1 MKINTLLSRSVMLFS
16 LIAVCMLFVQPAYSQ
31 KFKKFKNKYPE
42 FAWWKITYPNGN
54 VGFSVN
60 EKKNILVDDARGY
73 SSVGYFGEG
82 LFLVEKGGCEGL
94 VNMQGVEVVS
104 PDKYN
109 DIKSKYNISSGYKY
123 LQVSVGESRFRPG
136 GRGIRVFSPESIGV
150 LNYSGKVLL
159 PCKYKFINFL
169 SSEHISVNNSGKSHL
184 YFVASNNE
192 CCVVCDTAGTVLF
205 STTEYKYVFPRFTA
219 TPVESGVANNIIAY
233 SVGVSDKSGK
243 RKYGVC
249 SKDGELLLPPR
260 YDSCDI
266 SDLHGEMLVVFRE
279 NAKCGV
285 ADISGNEIVPPVYDN
300 VYLYRDKD
308 LKYFKVELNKKT
320 GICDENGVEII
331 PLLYDGIAYYNGEFR
346 DFVTGRFCEVI
357 DVARYA
363 NPEEKITQ
371 ENSKWV
377 LSYKGKIFSLH
388 PYDELV
394 WVKDKNRYY
403 GTIDGYSTYI
413 DLTGKEVNSIA
424 KRVFD
429 EAYAMP
435 STNFQEKF
443 TLYNRVIELDSN
455 NREGYKALALNN
467 IGVMYAEGGD
477 ENTALAYYD
486 KSAKLGNSYGISN
499 AKSIRDARAAAERAE
514 RSQRISNALTQIS
527 NSLSTMS
534 STLQQNSINNYNHNN
549 GGNSGGSGGSSNV
562 RRTSHCTK
570 CAGSGDCSKCGGD
583 GYVLGKFDQEFHPC
597 SSCNFNDRTPKNKK
611 GKCTFCNGTGVR

>member
-82 LFLVEKGGCEGL
+82 LFLVEKGDSNGL

-109 DIKSKYNISSGYKY
+109 YIKSEYDISSGYKY
-123 LQVSVGESRFRPG
+123 LQVSVGESRF
-136 GRGIRVFSPESIGV
+136 SPESIGV
-150 LNYSGKVLL
+150 LNYSGKVVL
-159 PCKYKFINFL
+159 PCKYKFINL
-169 SSEHISVNNSGKSHL
+169 ISEYISVNNLGKSHP

-205 STTEYKYVFPRFTA
+205 STTEYKYVYPRFTA
-219 TPVESGVANNIIAY
+219 TPVEYGVANNIIAY
-233 SVGVSDKSGK
+233 SVGVGDKSGK
-243 RKYGVC
+243 SIKYGVC
-249 SKDGELLLPPR
+249 GKDGELLLPPR
-260 YDSCDI
+260 YDRVSDI
-266 SDLHGEMLVVFRE
+266 SDLHGEMLVVFSE

-285 ADISGNEIVPPVYDN
+285 ADISGNEIVPPVYDHVC
-300 VYLYRDKD
+300 VYKDKD
-308 LKYFKVELNKKT
+308 LKYFKVELNNKT

-331 PLLYDGIAYYNGEFR
+331 PPLYDGVAYYNGEFR
-346 DFVTGRFCEVI
+346 DMVNGRFVEVI

-363 NPEEKITQ
+363 NPEEKIIQ
-371 ENSKWV
+371 ENGKWV

-435 STNFQEKF
+435 GTNFQEKI

-455 NREGYKALALNN
+455 NREGYKGMALNN
-467 IGVMYAEGGD
+467 IGAMYAEVGD
-477 ENTALAYYD
+477 EDIALVYYD
-486 KSAKLGNSYGISN
+486 KSAQLGNIYGISN
-499 AKSIRDARAAAERAE
+499 ATVIRDARKAAARAE
-514 RSQRISNALTQIS
+514 RSQRISDALTQIS

-534 STLQQNSINNYNHNN
+534 STLQQNSSNNYNNHNN
-549 GGNSGGSGGSSNV
+549 NSGGNSDIKVRHAKHCTHCGGSGS
-562 RRTSHCTK
+562 
-570 CAGSGDCSKCGGD
+570 CAKCGGD
-583 GYVLGKFDQEFHPC
+583 GYVLGKFSQEFEPC
-597 SSCNFNDRTPKNKK
+597 SSCNFKGRTPKSKQ
-611 GKCTFCNGTGVR
+611 GKCTSCNGTGQK